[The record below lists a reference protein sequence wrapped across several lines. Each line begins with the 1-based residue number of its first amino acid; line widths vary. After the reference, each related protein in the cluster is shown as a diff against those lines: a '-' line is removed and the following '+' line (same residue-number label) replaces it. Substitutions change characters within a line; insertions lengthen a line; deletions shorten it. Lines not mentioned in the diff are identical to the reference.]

1 MNDQSILACTRK
13 VHDGKIVINL
23 VNCFNDIEHLSL
35 LLNQKASSISNENNL
50 IFYLR
55 SFYNK
60 LTNYDNSINCQKSK
74 DLFNNKFLNF
84 AYVRDLT

>member
-1 MNDQSILACTRK
+1 MDNQSIFACTRK
-13 VHDGKIVINL
+13 VHGGKIVINL
-23 VNCFNDIEHLSL
+23 VNCFNDTEHLSS

-74 DLFNNKFLNF
+74 DLFNNIFLNF
-84 AYVRDLT
+84 AYVRDLI